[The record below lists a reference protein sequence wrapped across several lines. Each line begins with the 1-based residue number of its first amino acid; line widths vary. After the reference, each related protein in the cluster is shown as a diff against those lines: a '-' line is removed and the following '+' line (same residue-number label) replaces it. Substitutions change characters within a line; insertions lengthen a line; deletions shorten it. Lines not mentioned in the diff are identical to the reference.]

1 MVRLIMLL
9 LALPSKNLVPKVRGF
24 ILAARAHSV
33 LGFFLVVVGVETLG
47 TFRADAVGEV
57 GLRAVADVT
66 FHRGP
71 VAGLV
76 ANILAGGA
84 NGQKPGERFDLGE
97 GGGQFLDELLA
108 LGLSA
113 DALGVVAVNAQNDL
127 APIALEQG
135 GVGHDAHRSTV
146 LPDVDGVVIAA
157 RAGFQKL
164 AKSFFAAGVV
174 DRQRFQTH
182 ADELVARETEDL
194 AGFRIGVEN
203 GFAFQFEDHDGIVG
217 VFKQSSILA
226 LGLAQTFFGSPAPSD
241 IPNRQ

>member
-66 FHRGP
+66 LHRGP

-84 NGQKPGERFDLGE
+84 NRQEPGERFDLGK
-97 GGGQFLDELLA
+97 GAGQFLDKTLA
-108 LGLSA
+108 FGLVA
-113 DALGVVAVNAQNDL
+113 DALGVVAVDAQNDL

-135 GVGHDAHRSTV
+135 GVGHDVHRRSI
-146 LPDVDGVVIAA
+146 LADVDGVIIAA
-157 RAGFQKL
+157 RAGLQEL
-164 AKSFFAAGVV
+164 TKSFLAAGNI
-174 DRQRFQTH
+174 QRHTLQTH
-182 ADELVARETEDL
+182 ANELIARETVDL
-194 AGFRIGVEN
+194 ARFRIGVE
-203 GFAFQFEDHDGIVG
+203 
-217 VFKQSSILA
+217 
-226 LGLAQTFFGSPAPSD
+226 
-241 IPNRQ
+241 